1 MKKKLKSALSLL
13 LCMIMVFGAVAVGG
27 DGIGK
32 LFVGSEVQA
41 VGNPSVIDSDTYF
54 MSTTKGSSTAVDL
67 NIGVLISSLESN
79 GIKRT
84 EDQLLDDGGFAIYPD
99 KSTIIDYNII
109 VSNQCFVDNIK
120 INKIA
125 CYFNSD
131 LSLLEVASAK
141 NVEHEVLNEVQ
152 IDGKTYTKLLIKN
165 LISNSGESDYLHINC
180 KTPVGYSDIFSNFYC
195 EIEEIGNDYIDKDS
209 SPGNAL
215 NKGVFVVSEDDEDKF
230 TNTGNLQ
237 AYPYGLKY
245 QEINGYAKIVGYL
258 GDGNL
263 RNLFIP
269 SNINGL
275 PVSNI
280 GNDAIS
286 DNYFDY
292 VFIPSS
298 VKTIS
303 SGAFSNLD
311 EGSPSPKNVV
321 MSEGVNSV
329 GSWAFYNCTNLET
342 INFPES
348 INEIKQ
354 ASINLN
360 EKTKEFYSSVLS
372 YGLYLSYEQPNPSIS
387 QINVVKD
394 SYSEKFFKEI
404 KDVNGETA
412 FSDLLAYS
420 GKIYTINY
428 DSSYN
433 GGDWCAIETRFAHAG
448 DPVDLSLKF
457 PKQGWEFVGWNTNPN
472 ATTGLSTL
480 NMGNSDITLYAI
492 YKKTLTGTFVDY
504 NGTSKNTRY
513 VSTIIYNRAT
523 QGTILAPIQNDFGGW
538 TKHGWTIEKSAKAT
552 VVSDFIIRENST
564 YYGIY
569 KRALTLSYNANG
581 GNSTPPSQTGLQYA
595 NSFAISSYS
604 NPSFRLANPVD
615 KSGYVFNNW
624 AVNSINGKQYNA
636 GRIIVIS
643 SNTTMYAVWVKNDYF
658 LTKNDIFSFTN
669 SDWYFRSGTYTITN
683 ADFNKLSNYVKKIY
697 SPANARTYINRM
709 QELRTSQWDGSCYGM
724 AVASILNKKGQ
735 IAFPKNFDPKAS
747 TLYDVAAPY
756 QNSAVQSA
764 VNYYFLSQRI
774 PAMRGNFYYNSSANW
789 SAGLKKLVNNVKSG
803 KLTLF
808 CYYWNEVSNGIES
821 RYGHAIA
828 LVGYEDASD
837 GGYNLIAYD
846 NRYGEDYITVH
857 VDRNYSSCVVT
868 GDERPYGIEFLTDFS
883 EFDKIDI
890 DGPNND
896 MVLSTRS
903 YNQSANTQISVELN
917 GEVTVENKAGQTL
930 TVKNGNIS
938 GDMDVISTHM
948 IVKSTP
954 DGSPA
959 PVTLVFEVNDSSAF
973 AFESSSN
980 EINASVTND
989 KCYASV
995 TATADTVVISENE
1008 GIYAIGDN
1016 VNFSGSLSLNN
1027 EVCDM
1032 VSFVG
1037 SGNGDINLVYA
1048 DDGVIVNGASG
1059 KGTVTVYSDT
1069 TSINT
1074 AKFNS
1079 DYSNIKISGDGTGIA
1094 GNVEIAASSDNSGVY
1109 DVKIANMQNSKF
1121 EFAEK
1126 NVSMYYKATKNL
1138 AVSSSDN
1145 VIYTSSDPD
1154 IVSVDSS
1161 GNIIALK
1168 TGNVTITATNTDTGD
1183 VDSCTVNVSYAWW
1196 QVLIRILLLGF
1207 LWY

>member
-1 MKKKLKSALSLL
+1 MKKKLKRTLSFIMCFVMIAGTFVVGGMAAKFLTVAKAEADVDWGRSTTGGVTTTKPQYNVGDIIEFGSYPQSEVTNESDSTTYAKLEAATKNWISYGYYSGNGDYGSMQPGDWMKYADITLGGEKYRALRFSQYRPVFTEMSFSSGFSQEENGYSANITYYFLFQPIKWRVLNPQNGLL
-13 LCMIMVFGAVAVGG
+13 LSETIIDSQPYSNTLYSTGSGYTNDAAGTTFANDYVTSSIRKWLNSDFFNTAFTSNQQKNIMVTSLDNGVYSDTGKKYNGKPTSDNVFLLSYDQAKEKSYEFSDEIEPHLSRIALGTNYAIAQGLTISKE
-27 DGIGK
+27 DGIGTWY
-32 LFVGSEVQA
+32 LRSAEEHSENVYFVSG
-41 VGNPSVIDSDTYF
+41 
-54 MSTTKGSSTAVDL
+54 KGSV
-67 NIGVLISSLESN
+67 
-79 GIKRT
+79 K
-84 EDQLLDDGGFAIYPD
+84 
-99 KSTIIDYNII
+99 
-109 VSNQCFVDNIK
+109 
-120 INKIA
+120 
-125 CYFNSD
+125 SD
-131 LSLLEVASAK
+131 LC
-141 NVEHEVLNEVQ
+141 
-152 IDGKTYTKLLIKN
+152 
-165 LISNSGESDYLHINC
+165 NC
-180 KTPVGYSDIFSNFYC
+180 TS
-195 EIEEIGNDYIDKDS
+195 IGIR
-209 SPGNAL
+209 PAL
-215 NKGVFVVSEDDEDKF
+215 R
-230 TNTGNLQ
+230 L
-237 AYPYGLKY
+237 
-245 QEINGYAKIVGYL
+245 
-258 GDGNL
+258 
-263 RNLFIP
+263 
-269 SNINGL
+269 SNIVT
-275 PVSNI
+275 P
-280 GNDAIS
+280 
-286 DNYFDY
+286 
-292 VFIPSS
+292 
-298 VKTIS
+298 
-303 SGAFSNLD
+303 
-311 EGSPSPKNVV
+311 
-321 MSEGVNSV
+321 
-329 GSWAFYNCTNLET
+329 
-342 INFPES
+342 
-348 INEIKQ
+348 
-354 ASINLN
+354 
-360 EKTKEFYSSVLS
+360 
-372 YGLYLSYEQPNPSIS
+372 
-387 QINVVKD
+387 
-394 SYSEKFFKEI
+394 
-404 KDVNGETA
+404 
-412 FSDLLAYS
+412 
-420 GKIYTINY
+420 
-428 DSSYN
+428 
-433 GGDWCAIETRFAHAG
+433 
-448 DPVDLSLKF
+448 
-457 PKQGWEFVGWNTNPN
+457 
-472 ATTGLSTL
+472 
-480 NMGNSDITLYAI
+480 
-492 YKKTLTGTFVDY
+492 
-504 NGTSKNTRY
+504 
-513 VSTIIYNRAT
+513 
-523 QGTILAPIQNDFGGW
+523 
-538 TKHGWTIEKSAKAT
+538 
-552 VVSDFIIRENST
+552 ST
-564 YYGIY
+564 YS
-569 KRALTLSYNANG
+569 LSYNANG
-581 GNSTPPSQTGLQYA
+581 GSGAPSTQSGSTSYT
-595 NSFAISSYS
+595 ISSTV
-604 NPSFRLANPVD
+604 PTR
-615 KSGYVFNNW
+615 SGYTFLGW
-624 AVNSINGKQYNA
+624 SKSSSATTPEYYA
-636 GRIIVIS
+636 GNTIILS
-643 SNTTMYAVWVKNDYF
+643 GNTTLYAVWLKNDYF

-669 SDWYFRSGTYTITN
+669 SSRYFRSGTYTITN

-709 QELRTSQWDGSCYGM
+709 QELRNSQWVGSCYGM

-747 TLYDVAAPY
+747 SLYDVDAPY

-764 VNYYFLSQRI
+764 VNYYFLSQKI
-774 PAMRGNFYYNSSANW
+774 PVMRGDSYFNSNANW
-789 SAGLKKLVNNVKSG
+789 SAGLKKLVSSVKSG

-808 CYYWNEVSNGIES
+808 CYYWKEVSNGKEEIK
-821 RYGHAIA
+821 GHAIA
-828 LVGYEDASD
+828 LVGYEEASG

-846 NRYGEDYITVH
+846 NRYGENYITVY
-857 VDRNYSSCVVT
+857 VDKNYSSCVVN
-868 GDERPYGIEFLTDFS
+868 GVEKPYGIEFLTDFS
-883 EFDKIDI
+883 DFDKIDI

-896 MVLSTRS
+896 MVLNTRS

-917 GEVTVENKAGQTL
+917 GEVTVENKAGQKL

-938 GDMDVISTHM
+938 GDMDVVSTHM

-1008 GIYAIGDN
+1008 GIYAIGDI

-1032 VSFVG
+1032 MSFVG

-1138 AVSSSDN
+1138 AVSSSDK

>member
-1 MKKKLKSALSLL
+1 MKKKLKRTLSFIM
-13 LCMIMVFGAVAVGG
+13 CFIMIAGTFVVGG
-27 DGIGK
+27 MAAKFLTVAKAEADVDWGRSTTGGVTTAK
-32 LFVGSEVQA
+32 PQYNVGDIIEFGSYPQSEV
-41 VGNPSVIDSDTYF
+41 
-54 MSTTKGSSTAVDL
+54 
-67 NIGVLISSLESN
+67 
-79 GIKRT
+79 
-84 EDQLLDDGGFAIYPD
+84 
-99 KSTIIDYNII
+99 
-109 VSNQCFVDNIK
+109 
-120 INKIA
+120 
-125 CYFNSD
+125 
-131 LSLLEVASAK
+131 
-141 NVEHEVLNEVQ
+141 
-152 IDGKTYTKLLIKN
+152 
-165 LISNSGESDYLHINC
+165 
-180 KTPVGYSDIFSNFYC
+180 
-195 EIEEIGNDYIDKDS
+195 KDS
-209 SPGNAL
+209 ATLAKLTAAAKSW
-215 NKGVFVVSEDDEDKF
+215 VS
-230 TNTGNLQ
+230 
-237 AYPYGLKY
+237 YGY
-245 QEINGYAKIVGYL
+245 YS
-258 GDGNL
+258 GDGNYGSMKPGNWMEYADITLDGEKYRAVRLTQL
-263 RNLFIP
+263 RPNLTIFASSSENTFQDDNGYDINTVYYFIYEP
-269 SNINGL
+269 LKWRILDLDEGL
-275 PVSNI
+275 VLSELSL
-280 GNDAIS
+280 DAQ
-286 DNYFDY
+286 
-292 VFIPSS
+292 
-298 VKTIS
+298 
-303 SGAFSNLD
+303 AFSNLVYLHGTD
-311 EGSPSPKNVV
+311 PYGINGTDAMWNSAEHTNYSVDYKTSSIRKWLNGEFNNTAFTSTQQNKILTTKLDNSAYSDNYNKLDGKETQDKLFLPSFRDVT
-321 MSEGVNSV
+321 NSR
-329 GSWAFYNCTNLET
+329 
-342 INFPES
+342 
-348 INEIKQ
+348 
-354 ASINLN
+354 
-360 EKTKEFYSSVLS
+360 
-372 YGLYLSYEQPNPSIS
+372 YGF
-387 QINVVKD
+387 KD
-394 SYSEKFFKEI
+394 SSQTY
-404 KDVNGETA
+404 DTA
-412 FSDLLAYS
+412 RSCKCTDYA
-420 GKIYTINY
+420 KI
-428 DSSYN
+428 
-433 GGDWCAIETRFAHAG
+433 
-448 DPVDLSLKF
+448 
-457 PKQGWEFVGWNTNPN
+457 Q
-472 ATTGLSTL
+472 
-480 NMGNSDITLYAI
+480 
-492 YKKTLTGTFVDY
+492 GTFVDNSGASNWLLRTASTHSGLVVNIDS
-504 NGTSKNTRY
+504 NGRLGRAETYATFIGIRPALRLSN
-513 VSTIIYNRAT
+513 II
-523 QGTILAPIQNDFGGW
+523 AP
-538 TKHGWTIEKSAKAT
+538 
-552 VVSDFIIRENST
+552 ST
-564 YYGIY
+564 YS
-569 KRALTLSYNANG
+569 LSYSANG
-581 GNSTPPSQTGLQYA
+581 GSGAPSTQSGSTSYT
-595 NSFAISSYS
+595 ISSTV
-604 NPSFRLANPVD
+604 PTR
-615 KSGYVFNNW
+615 SGYTFLGW
-624 AVNSINGKQYNA
+624 SKSSSATAPEYYA
-636 GRIIVIS
+636 GNTITLS
-643 SNTTMYAVWVKNDYF
+643 GNTTLYAVWVKNDYF

-709 QELRTSQWDGSCYGM
+709 QELRNSQWVGSCYGM

-747 TLYDVAAPY
+747 SLYDVDAPY

-764 VNYYFLSQRI
+764 VNYYFLSQKI
-774 PAMRGNFYYNSSANW
+774 PVMRGDSYFNSNANW
-789 SAGLKKLVNNVKSG
+789 SAGLKKLVSSVKSG

-808 CYYWNEVSNGIES
+808 CYYWKEVSNGKEEIK
-821 RYGHAIA
+821 GHAIA
-828 LVGYEDASD
+828 LVGYEEASG

-846 NRYGEDYITVH
+846 NRYGENYITVY
-857 VDRNYSSCVVT
+857 VDKNYSSCVVN
-868 GDERPYGIEFLTDFS
+868 GVEKPYGIEFLTDFS
-883 EFDKIDI
+883 DFDKIDI

-896 MVLSTRS
+896 MVLNTRS

-917 GEVTVENKAGQTL
+917 GEVTVENKAGQKL

-938 GDMDVISTHM
+938 GDMDVVSTHM

-1032 VSFVG
+1032 MSFVG

-1138 AVSSSDN
+1138 AVSSSDK